1 MDVCE
6 VEVSRERTWYS
17 CVECKKGV
25 QGFVIFALLVI
36 NLLEELY
43 GIMFDGLRERSVI
56 RAILYS
62 VHDNGNLAMAF
73 KGLRRIFQAFD
84 I

>member
-6 VEVSRERTWYS
+6 VEVSRERAWYS
-17 CVECKKGV
+17 CVECKKDMH
-25 QGFVIFALLVI
+25 GFVIFELLVI

-43 GIMFDGLRERSVI
+43 EIMFDGLRERSVI
-56 RAILYS
+56 RAILYI
-62 VHDNGNLAMAF
+62 VYT
-73 KGLRRIFQAFD
+73 ITE